1 MSADAALTRA
11 VPAEALPAQ
20 ALPAQAFLTQAFLG
34 LGGNLGDVA
43 ARFDAAIAL
52 LAGTEGVEVRR
63 RSALWRT
70 PPWGDPDQPP
80 FLNACVEI
88 GASLTPLALLRL
100 CLDIERRLGRDR
112 QAPQARRW
120 GPRPIDIDL
129 LDMAG
134 VALDEPE
141 LTLPHPRLGE
151 RAFALAPLVELAPD
165 LPVRVRDGDRILQ
178 MPARQA
184 LARLSMQGLER
195 LGG

>member
-1 MSADAALTRA
+1 MSGGDGQGEAQRRPGDAALTRA
-11 VPAEALPAQ
+11 SP
-20 ALPAQAFLTQAFLG
+20 TQAFLG

-43 ARFDAAIAL
+43 ARFDAAIVL
-52 LAGTEGVEVRR
+52 LARTEGVEVRR

-70 PPWGDPDQPP
+70 PPWGDLDQPP

-112 QAPQARRW
+112 QAPDTRRW

-134 VALDEPE
+134 VALDGPE

-165 LPVRVRDGDRILQ
+165 LPVRVRDGERILQ

-195 LGG
+195 LEG

>member
-1 MSADAALTRA
+1 MSREEGRGIR
-11 VPAEALPAQ
+11 AEAPPAR
-20 ALPAQAFLTQAFLG
+20 AFLG

-52 LAGTEGVEVRR
+52 LGAADGVEIRR

-80 FLNACVEI
+80 FLNACLEI
-88 GASLTPLALLRL
+88 TTTLPPLALLRL
-100 CLDIERRLGRDR
+100 CLDVERRLGRDR
-112 QAPQARRW
+112 QAPDARRW

-134 VALDEPE
+134 VTLDTPE
-141 LTLPHPRLGE
+141 LVLPHPRLGE

-165 LPVRVRDGDRILQ
+165 LEVAVREGEQVRRL
-178 MPARQA
+178 PARQA

-195 LGG
+195 LED